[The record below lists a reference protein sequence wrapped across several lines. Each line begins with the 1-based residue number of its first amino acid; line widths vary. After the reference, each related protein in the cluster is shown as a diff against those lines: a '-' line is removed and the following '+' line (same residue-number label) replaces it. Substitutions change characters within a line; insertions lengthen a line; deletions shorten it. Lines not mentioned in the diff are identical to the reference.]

1 MSDEEELSESGEVND
16 SVTNE
21 GASEVVSTED
31 SLKEKFRLTGD
42 EEILKDVKPSFF
54 AFLSMYFIALIISR
68 SSPPIRNRLGFK

>member
-21 GASEVVSTED
+21 GASEVVSTDD

-42 EEILKDVKPSFF
+42 EEILRDVKPSFF
-54 AFLSMYFIALIISR
+54 RILIDVFHRFTCARR
-68 SSPPIRNRLGFK
+68 SSSYSQ